1 MRDADHCALRTS
13 GRQRPIPTAGKEANF
28 GLSAFLT
35 MSGNSNCSQQGDAD
49 DTDCDLDPDCVGDFD
64 EHDVGADREESTAT
78 AGRT

>member
-1 MRDADHCALRTS
+1 MRDADHVPS
-13 GRQRPIPTAGKEANF
+13 GRPVVSDRSRLPAANF

-35 MSGNSNCSQQGDAD
+35 MSGNSNCSQQDDAD

-64 EHDVGADREESTAT
+64 EHDVGAHREESTAT